1 MKNQTQKCSQ
11 DYDFDSHWY
20 YDNIATFWIVICI
33 IIFIALVAA
42 VGNAFVIHVF
52 VTKRGLGAQFRYL
65 NRVVLSL
72 AIAEFTL
79 SLFGTPFSIVYWYW
93 GKYKQCFMRVNRNH
107 VYYQYVT

>member
-1 MKNQTQKCSQ
+1 MPNQSQNCSP
-11 DYDFDSHWY
+11 DYDFGSHWY
-20 YDNIATFWIVICI
+20 GDNVATFWILIAI

-42 VGNAFVIHVF
+42 VGNAFVIRVF

-65 NRVVLSL
+65 NHVVLSL

-93 GKYKQCFMRVNRNH
+93 GK
-107 VYYQYVT
+107 

>member
-93 GKYKQCFMRVNRNH
+93 GKYKQSFYAREL
-107 VYYQYVT
+107 QS